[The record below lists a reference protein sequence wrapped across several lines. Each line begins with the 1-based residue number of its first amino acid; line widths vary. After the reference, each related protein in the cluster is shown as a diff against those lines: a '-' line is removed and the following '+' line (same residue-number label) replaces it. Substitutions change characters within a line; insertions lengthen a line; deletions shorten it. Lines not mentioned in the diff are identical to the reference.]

1 MKIENAKTIL
11 TMAEMKAVADAI
23 NHDANAP
30 YRGGVAQVEAATYY
44 WDNRFSHWRLIK
56 AEMAK

>member
-56 AEMAK
+56 AEVAK